1 MSGHNKW
8 SKIKHKK
15 AASDAK
21 KSKIYSKL
29 VRLIQAESRRCGG
42 DLTDPGLQT
51 AIDIAKKEN
60 MPKDNIERAVKRGAG
75 GEAGDE
81 EHVTYETYGPGGV
94 AIVIEALT
102 DNRNRT
108 APELRHLLSGLG
120 YELANPGSATWAFS
134 KEGTAWKP
142 ETVVPLSDEDT
153 EKLENLLDAIEDHDD
168 VQNVYTNLKTE

>member
-15 AASDAK
+15 AATDAQ

-42 DLTDPGLQT
+42 DITDPRLQT
-51 AIDIAKKEN
+51 AIEIAKKEN

-75 GEAGDE
+75 GDAGNE
-81 EHVTYETYGPGGV
+81 EHVIYETYGPGGV
-94 AIVIEALT
+94 AVVIEALT

-134 KEGTAWKP
+134 KEGAEWKP
-142 ETVVPLSDEDT
+142 ETTIPLPDQDQ
-153 EKLENLLDAIEDHDD
+153 EKLEELLEALENHDD
-168 VQNVYTNLKTE
+168 VQKIYTNLQD